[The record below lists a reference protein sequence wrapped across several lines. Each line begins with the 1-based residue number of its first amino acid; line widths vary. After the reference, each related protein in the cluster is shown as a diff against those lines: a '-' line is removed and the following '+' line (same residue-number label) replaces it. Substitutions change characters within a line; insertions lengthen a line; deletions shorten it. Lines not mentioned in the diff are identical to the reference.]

1 MAIVSMSIAIVSI
14 GSISSGLGISRP
26 LAIVVSM
33 AISTIEVSIIS
44 METMAIAIGAI
55 EDTSISSGLRL
66 GISRP
71 LAIVVSMVPVWVS
84 IAMVSMVAIAKV
96 VAIAIGAIED
106 ASIST
111 CFSFTSSSGEHAQGN
126 NSNGFHHFQCLQ
138 ARGFS

>member
-1 MAIVSMSIAIVSI
+1 MMISIVSMVGIRVAIVSMVGISMAIVSMSIAIVSI

-33 AISTIEVSIIS
+33 AIGVTRSIVSKTISTIEVSIIS

-55 EDTSISSGLRL
+55 EDT
-66 GISRP
+66 
-71 LAIVVSMVPVWVS
+71 
-84 IAMVSMVAIAKV
+84 
-96 VAIAIGAIED
+96 
-106 ASIST
+106 SIST